1 MNWIRHK
8 SRSVFLKIFLS
19 FLAIILLFGLFYTV
33 IFQLFKNSFQKEII
47 DTSQRAIHDTTERFT
62 NQFSRIQ
69 VLMFDIY
76 NQSNLIGFNNQLRH
90 QAGYNVNYLK
100 AREVMIQMRSDIY
113 NPLFFLEDT
122 LIFFREHNFV
132 LSKSG
137 SSDASYMFNRS
148 YTSPMYPYSFWS
160 SYEGEQESFT
170 LLPADTYQISNELTE
185 KKLMPYVYKQPDSP
199 YEVIALI
206 DIDKAAQSFF
216 GESDDRAFAILNA
229 KGKVLYA
236 LGSLNQEELPSF
248 EAGQKAVLKDGTYYL
263 METGAE
269 GLTYVSAVPYSH
281 VSSQLN
287 RLTGGLLL
295 IFCLSLG
302 VALAASYFFSR
313 RLHKPVKQI
322 LTTVLNRAN
331 NSPVPE
337 TGSITEYDLIQN
349 RIQELFREK
358 EEIRDRMNKH
368 KSVLTSYSYISQLK
382 SINMDISEWEDFLS
396 DDGSFI
402 VVLYHIRFR
411 MNPVYELPLHTD
423 QAVRH
428 MLEHIHLITA
438 ERYPG
443 SHTFQI
449 EKNEIVSIFKRE
461 EATHL
466 EELLQEIKE
475 VLNEEKELFL
485 VTIAISSQVSDSSE
499 FNQAYH
505 QVKGLTAQAQLLEE
519 SQIVTKQRVLPTTV
533 NLSPSQ
539 EKGLLDALQAGS
551 EERCLQLIDQ
561 ALEAM
566 QRKEAGI
573 AQFRFFADSVAAKI
587 MGYLEMAQID
597 KNALLSLKQWST
609 RIAECHC
616 LSDYQGVFRQLLQA
630 SCTLIR
636 KKKDTGEEP
645 LIAMFMKIIH
655 NQYADDLSL
664 DYLSAKLNLSSAY
677 LSVYIKEKTGLNFS
691 DHLLGIRMNK
701 AKELLA
707 CTDLTVNEISQRVGY
722 LNITS
727 FNRTFKKA
735 AGMTPGAYRRQH
747 VVQTH
752 ASSS

>member
-1 MNWIRHK
+1 MNWIKHK
-8 SRSVFLKIFLS
+8 SRSLFFKIFLS
-19 FLAIILLFGLFYTV
+19 FLAIIVLFGLFYMV
-33 IFQLFKNSFQKEII
+33 IFQLFKTSLQKEII
-47 DTSQRAIHDTTERFT
+47 DTSQRAIHDTAERFS
-62 NQFSRIQ
+62 NQFSRLQ

-76 NQSNLIGFNNQLRH
+76 NHSDLIGFQNQLRH
-90 QAGYNVNYLK
+90 QAGNEVNYLK
-100 AREVMIQMRSDIY
+100 AREVMLQMRSDIY

-122 LIFFREHNFV
+122 LIYLQEHDFV

-137 SSDASYMFNRS
+137 SGDASYMFNRS
-148 YTSPMYPYSFWS
+148 YTSAMYPYSFWS
-160 SYEGEQESFT
+160 GYTDRRESFA
-170 LLPADTYQISNELTE
+170 LLPAATYRINNDLSE
-185 KKLMPYVYKQPDSP
+185 KKLMPFVYKQPDNR
-199 YEVIALI
+199 YEIIALI

-216 GESDDRAFAILNA
+216 GDSNDRALAILDTD
-229 KGKVLYA
+229 GKVLYDW
-236 LGSLNQEELPSF
+236 GFINRDQLPVF
-248 EAGQKAVLKDGTYYL
+248 QAGQEAVLKDGTYYFT
-263 METGAE
+263 EAGSD

-281 VSSQLN
+281 VFSQLSK
-287 RLTGGLLL
+287 LTGGLLL

-322 LTTVLNRAN
+322 LTTVLNRTPF
-331 NSPVPE
+331 SSMPE
-337 TGSITEYDLIQN
+337 SGSITEYDLIQN
-349 RIQELFREK
+349 RIQDLFREK

-382 SINMDISEWEDFLS
+382 SINTDISEWEDFLS

-411 MNPVYELPLHTD
+411 MNPVYELPVQTD

-428 MLEHIHLITA
+428 MLEHLHLITA
-438 ERYPG
+438 ERYPN

-449 EKNEIVSIFKRE
+449 EKNEIISIFKRE
-461 EATHL
+461 EAARL
-466 EELLQEIKE
+466 EELLAEIKGM
-475 VLNEEKELFL
+475 LNEEKELFF
-485 VTIAISSQVSDSSE
+485 VTIAVSSQVSHSSE
-499 FNQAYH
+499 FSQAYH
-505 QVKGLTAQAQLLEE
+505 QVKGLTAQAPLLDE
-519 SQIVTKQRVLPTTV
+519 SQMVTKQRVLPTTV

-539 EKGLLDALQAGS
+539 EKGLLDALQSGS
-551 EERCLQLIDQ
+551 DSRSLQIIDQ
-561 ALEAM
+561 ALETL

-573 AQFRFFADSVAAKI
+573 AQFRFFADSVASKI
-587 MGYLEMAQID
+587 LSYVEMAQID
-597 KNALLSLKQWST
+597 KSSVQSLKQWSA
-609 RIAECHC
+609 RLSECHC
-616 LSDYQGVFRQLLQA
+616 LTEYLGVFRQLIEA
-630 SCTLIR
+630 ACALIR

-645 LIAMFMKIIH
+645 LIAMFMNIIH

-691 DHLLGIRMNK
+691 EHLLGIRMNK
-701 AKELLA
+701 ARELLA

-735 AGMTPGAYRRQH
+735 IGMTPGAYRRQH

-752 ASSS
+752 ASG

>member
-1 MNWIRHK
+1 MNWIKHK
-8 SRSVFLKIFLS
+8 SRSLFFKIFLS
-19 FLAIILLFGLFYTV
+19 FLAIIVLFGLFYMM
-33 IFQLFKNSFQKEII
+33 IFQLFKTSLQKEII
-47 DTSQRAIHDTTERFT
+47 DTSQRAVHDTAERFS
-62 NQFSRIQ
+62 NQFSRLQ

-76 NQSNLIGFNNQLRH
+76 NQSDLIGFHNQLRH
-90 QAGYNVNYLK
+90 QTGNEVNYLK
-100 AREVMIQMRSDIY
+100 AREVMLQMRSDIY

-122 LIFFREHNFV
+122 LIYLQEHDFV

-137 SSDASYMFNRS
+137 SGDASYMFNRS
-148 YTSPMYPYSFWS
+148 YASPTYSYSFWS
-160 SYEGEQESFT
+160 SYEDRLESFT
-170 LLPADTYQISNELTE
+170 LLPAETYRINNDLSE
-185 KKLMPYVYKQPDSP
+185 KKLMPFVYKQPDNR

-216 GESDDRAFAILNA
+216 GDSNDRALAILDA
-229 KGKVLYA
+229 DGSVLYNW
-236 LGSLNQEELPSF
+236 GSIRHEQLPLF
-248 EAGQKAVLKDGTYYL
+248 QAGQEAVLQDGTYYFT
-263 METGAE
+263 ETGSD

-281 VSSQLN
+281 VSSQLS

-302 VALAASYFFSR
+302 VAVAASYLFSR

-322 LTTVLNRAN
+322 LTTVLNRAPF
-331 NSPVPE
+331 SSMPE
-337 TGSITEYDLIQN
+337 PGSITEYDLIQN

-382 SINMDISEWEDFLS
+382 SINTDISEWEDFLS

-411 MNPVYELPLHTD
+411 MNPAYELPLQTD

-449 EKNEIVSIFKRE
+449 EKNEIISIFKRE
-461 EATHL
+461 EAARL
-466 EELLQEIKE
+466 EELLADIRGM
-475 VLNEEKELFL
+475 LNEERELFL
-485 VTIAISSQVSDSSE
+485 VTIAVSSQVSHSSE

-505 QVKGLTAQAQLLEE
+505 QVKGLTAQAPLRDE
-519 SQIVTKQRVLPTTV
+519 SQLVTKQRALPNTV

-539 EKGLLDALQAGS
+539 EKGLLDALQSGS
-551 EERCLQLIDQ
+551 DSRSLQIIDQ
-561 ALEAM
+561 ALETL

-573 AQFRFFADSVAAKI
+573 AQFRFFADSVASKI
-587 MGYLEMAQID
+587 LSYAEMAQID
-597 KNALLSLKQWST
+597 KTSVQSLKQWSG
-609 RIAECHC
+609 RLAECHC
-616 LSDYQGVFRQLLQA
+616 LAEYSGVFRQFIEA
-630 SCTLIR
+630 ACALIR

-645 LIAMFMKIIH
+645 LIAMFMNIIH

-735 AGMTPGAYRRQH
+735 VGMTPGAYRRQH

-752 ASSS
+752 ASG